1 MGRIKSILL
10 WIVIFV
16 SEFGFAQDTTLLL
29 KPIPVFAK
37 ADSILRI
44 AVLTSSVP
52 HFEFSAQKLDELGAT
67 DIGQALKYVPGIQ
80 LKDYGGIGG
89 IKTISFRSLG
99 AGYTGVQLDGVQ
111 IPAVQSG
118 IVNLSSFELFGLETL
133 SFRSGQTAD
142 ELVTATGYTL
152 PNTIAL
158 KSVLNTKP
166 NHSRMGIYS
175 NATSINAYEA
185 GGYVQRRLGK
195 RFFTGT
201 QGMLRF
207 GNGAYK
213 YQQPGSLAT
222 DIQTRENTALFNYR
236 ARFVLGFDGKMNAW
250 RLDASYNNNTQE
262 LPGAAVLYNATN
274 DQKLWNKDWRLNI
287 AHTFSKEKW
296 KVQNHATY
304 QTGYTR
310 YYDPYALNLQGF
322 IDVDYVAQHVS
333 VGSVVARHFRFPA
346 ERLFLGTDVVL
357 NQLSGSNTAAMPV
370 RLQQNIVLGGGTF
383 LGRFRFDANVVA
395 QLISD
400 RFKTNQNNQFA
411 KVSPFVAVAFIPFK
425 NKAFRLRG
433 FYKNTFRMPTFNDLY
448 YNFIGNTKL
457 KPEEANCSNLGLT
470 YGTTIKKTRFEITAD
485 AYYNLVRNKIIAI
498 PTKDLFN
505 WSMQN
510 IGKTEIYGVDLG
522 LFASFHIKQVGINI
536 STNHALNR
544 SLDMTNPAAVN
555 YKHQIPYTPYYTS
568 SSSLSVAWK
577 GFVFSSNVLINGF
590 RFSLNENT
598 FANYLPPFTDLN
610 IGLSKTIKIKQA
622 QALIDLKLMNVLN
635 KNYEV
640 IRSFPMPGRY
650 VQLRLKYM
658 LDT

>member
-1 MGRIKSILL
+1 MGRMKGILL
-10 WIVIFV
+10 WIGIFM
-16 SEFGFAQDTTLLL
+16 SGFGFAQDTTLLL

-37 ADSILRI
+37 GDSVLRI

-52 HFEFSAQKLDELGAT
+52 RFEFSAQKLNELGAT
-67 DIGQALKYVPGIQ
+67 DIGQALKYVPGVQ

-89 IKTISFRSLG
+89 IKTVSFRSLG

-133 SFRSGQTAD
+133 SFRSGQTTE

-158 KSVLNTKP
+158 KSLLNVMP
-166 NHSRMGIYS
+166 NHSRIGIYS

-195 RFFTGT
+195 RFFVGT
-201 QGMLRF
+201 QGILRF

-213 YQQPGSLAT
+213 YQQPGSFAT
-222 DIQTRENTALFNYR
+222 DIQKRENTALFNYR
-236 ARFVLGFDGKMNAW
+236 ARFVLGFDGKRNAL
-250 RLDASYNNNTQE
+250 RLDAFYNNNAQE

-274 DQKLWNKDWRLNI
+274 DQKLWNEDWRLNV
-287 AHTFSKEKW
+287 AHSFSKGKW
-296 KVQNHATY
+296 KVQNQATY
-304 QTGYTR
+304 QSGYTR

-322 IDVDYVAQHVS
+322 IDVDYMAQHVS
-333 VGSVVARHFRFPA
+333 VGTVVARHFRFPA
-346 ERLFLGTDVVL
+346 ERLFLATDMVS
-357 NQLSGSNTAAMPV
+357 NQLSGNNTAAMPV
-370 RLQQNIVLGGGTF
+370 RLQQNMVLGGGTF
-383 LGRFRFDANVVA
+383 LGRFRLDANVLA

-400 RFKTNQNNQFA
+400 SFDTDQNNRFA
-411 KVSPFVAVAFIPFK
+411 KISPFVAVAFIPFK
-425 NKAFRLRG
+425 KEAFRLRG

-448 YNFIGNTKL
+448 YNFIGNANL
-457 KPEEANCSNLGLT
+457 KPEEANCSNFGLT
-470 YGTTIKKTRFEITAD
+470 YGRTIKKTRFEITAD
-485 AYYNLVRNKIIAI
+485 AYYNRVRNKIIAI

-522 LFASFHIKQVGINI
+522 LFVSFQIKQISVNV

-544 SLDMTNPAAVN
+544 SLDITNPAAVN
-555 YKHQIPYTPYYTS
+555 YKNQIPYTPYYAN
-568 SSSLSVAWK
+568 SSSLSVAWR
-577 GFVFSSNVLINGF
+577 GFTFSSNVLINGF
-590 RFSLNENT
+590 RYSLNENT
-598 FANYLPPFTDLN
+598 YANYLPPFTDLN

-622 QALIDLKLMNVLN
+622 QGLMDLKLMNVLN

-658 LDT
+658 LDK